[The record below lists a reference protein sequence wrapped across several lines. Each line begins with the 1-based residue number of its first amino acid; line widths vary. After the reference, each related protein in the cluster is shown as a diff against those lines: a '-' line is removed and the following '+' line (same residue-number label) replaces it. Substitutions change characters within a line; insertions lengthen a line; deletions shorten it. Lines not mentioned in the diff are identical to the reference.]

1 MSIGRPFQ
9 PRNPGGPG
17 RPKGS
22 RNKLAEAFLEAL
34 HADFQA
40 HGAAAIEAARTES
53 PLGYVRVVASLL
65 PQKLEVNR
73 VAGDLHAL
81 YGVAN
86 LESLSSK
93 RQRVLPAKCRV
104 YDLINFAS
112 EVATHKAPASGRGR
126 LQAYIGTLIS
136 DEYDLEGTAEKV
148 PEFADLFLNMN

>member
-1 MSIGRPFQ
+1 MTIGRPFQ

-65 PQKLEVNR
+65 PQKLEVNQ
-73 VAGDLHAL
+73 VAGDLSDDELLAIIRGDSGEDAAPPL
-81 YGVAN
+81 PR
-86 LESLSSK
+86 SS
-93 RQRVLPAKCRV
+93 
-104 YDLINFAS
+104 
-112 EVATHKAPASGRGR
+112 
-126 LQAYIGTLIS
+126 
-136 DEYDLEGTAEKV
+136 EG
-148 PEFADLFLNMN
+148 LH